1 MEISANTTRIFPRF
15 LSALSALFIRP
26 ARASAAVFS
35 LYVPGDG
42 LSGDFA
48 TMEEAET
55 AYQRLPYAVRQRATI
70 TDADGYCVRC

>member
-1 MEISANTTRIFPRF
+1 MEISANTTAISPIARLRF
-15 LSALSALFIRP
+15 VLSALFAPRVRP
-26 ARASAAVFS
+26 AVFS
-35 LYVPGDG
+35 LYIPGEG

-55 AYQRLPYAVRQRATI
+55 AYQRLPYSVRQRATI